1 MKLRKDDLQKL
12 GIFQLRAI
20 GRNVGVHLPT
30 KYKKDNLID
39 KIILIIDGEEQP
51 HVRKNM
57 RGRPAKI
64 LDEIDYGNRQPIP
77 DNCKIENDFNYGFEG
92 LCTIPCENNIYDG
105 STIQIYGV
113 VDMIGA
119 KKALV
124 VPIQNTQEYA
134 LVNRELVNEW
144 KLETGDLI
152 HATAMPLDDNRPAI
166 AVTIIDKN
174 GNKSPKESSIP
185 NVFANRPSIINRD
198 YLIRNDNNNMSQL
211 INLLIPFHYGD
222 SVIVSGE
229 KQIDVSLT
237 TYFLLK
243 NLAEN
248 KSNEIICVL
257 NGVKKS
263 YKDSF
268 TSIEG
273 IKYFLSEFGDEEEFI
288 VKIADLAIEYAEKI
302 INECSRNVIFVVHD
316 VDKLLEIAKNV
327 DKKFVTKI
335 KKFFTKAKA
344 IENASLSV
352 VYTMLTSGVDY
363 HEFEGNQNL
372 LIKSLSEDDVYKSP
386 IKIDIL
392 NTRRNDLLTHDN
404 IALSRS
410 IKSYI
415 KQDPIKNFSEIIEL
429 ASKVDTDSFMEELKN
444 FINSKK

>member
-77 DNCKIENDFNYGFEG
+77 DNCRIENDFNYGFEG
-92 LCTIPCENNIYDG
+92 LCTIPCENSLFDG
-105 STIQIYGV
+105 ATIEIYGV
-113 VDMIGA
+113 VDMISA
-119 KKALV
+119 KKALI
-124 VPIQNTQEYA
+124 VPIQNTQDYT

-144 KLETGDLI
+144 KLETGDLV
-152 HATAMPLDDNRPAI
+152 HATAMPLDSNRPAI
-166 AVTIIDKN
+166 AVSIIDKN
-174 GNKSPKESSIP
+174 GYNSPKDSSVP
-185 NVFANRPSIINRD
+185 NAFANKPTIINED
-198 YLIRNDNNNMSQL
+198 YIIKKDNDNMSQL
-211 INLLIPFHYGD
+211 VNLFIPFHYGD

-268 TSIEG
+268 TSIDG
-273 IKYFLSEFGDEEEFI
+273 IKYFISEFGDEDEF
-288 VKIADLAIEYAEKI
+288 VLKIADLAMEYAEKI
-302 INECSRNVIFVVHD
+302 INECNRNVIFVIHD
-316 VDKLLEIAKNV
+316 IDKLLEISKRV
-327 DKKFVTKI
+327 DEKFVTKI
-335 KKFFTKAKA
+335 KKYFTKAKA

-352 VYTMLTSGVDY
+352 VYTMLTCGVDY

-372 LIKSLSEDDVYKSP
+372 LITSLSEEEVYKSP
-386 IKIDIL
+386 IKIDFL
-392 NTRRNDLLTHDN
+392 NSKRNDLLIHDN
-404 IALSRS
+404 IELSRH

-415 KQDPIKNFSEIIEL
+415 KLDPIKNFSEIIEL
-429 ASKVDTDSFMEELKN
+429 ANTVDKDSFIGKLSE
-444 FINSKK
+444 FISSKK